1 MSGCTRLCGAAPAC
15 TTGGTVKARTGSAV
29 PRDRPRLTYCI
40 GVRYEVVES
49 DTATALGSG
58 DVPVLSTPR
67 LIAWME
73 AATVACA
80 ASFIS
85 AGQTTVG
92 TAVRIEHRSPTPVG
106 ASVEIAAEPPAAA
119 VGHRLTFAVRATDSS
134 GKVVASG
141 EIDRAIVDRDR
152 FLAATSPAKPDR

>member
-1 MSGCTRLCGAAPAC
+1 MAG
-15 TTGGTVKARTGSAV
+15 
-29 PRDRPRLTYCI
+29 PRLAYRRA
-40 GVRYEVVES
+40 VRYEVGES

-58 DVPVLSTPR
+58 DVPVLATPR

-73 AATVACA
+73 AATIACA
-80 ASFIS
+80 APFIG

-92 TAVRIEHRSPTPVG
+92 TAVRIEHLGPTPVG
-106 ASVEIAAEPPAAA
+106 AGVEIAAEPPAAA
-119 VGHRLTFAVRATDSS
+119 VGHRLTFTVRAIDSS

-152 FLAATSPAKPDR
+152 FLVASSSGDDNR